1 MNSLEKLYCDAIDL
15 VHSDSV
21 INDTQNKLIINSLKF
36 HLSKL
41 ESTYRVEKLSFIFL
55 NVLVLNHIRPLIQP
69 TDTLSKIDKIN
80 YYISMISKLNS
91 TQKGIILNMMY
102 EGKLT
107 ACLSEIQK
115 CIKNYKNSL

>member
-41 ESTYRVEKLSFIFL
+41 ESTYRVEKLSFAL
-55 NVLVLNHIRPLIQP
+55 ANVLILNHLKPLIQP
-69 TDTLSKIDKIN
+69 PDTLSKIDKIN

-91 TQKGIILNMMY
+91 TQKGIILRMMY

-107 ACLSEIQK
+107 ACISEIQK
-115 CIKNYKNSL
+115 CIKNYKNRL

>member
-15 VHSDSV
+15 IHSDSV
-21 INDTQNKLIINSLKF
+21 ISDTQNKLIINSLKF

-41 ESTYRVEKLSFIFL
+41 ESTYRVEKSYFVFL
-55 NVLVLNHIRPLIQP
+55 NVLTMNHIKPLIQP
-69 TDTLSKIDKIN
+69 PNTLSKIDKIN

-91 TQKGIILNMMY
+91 TQKGIILNMLY

-107 ACLSEIQK
+107 ACVSEIQK
-115 CIKNYKNSL
+115 YIENCKNSL

>member
-1 MNSLEKLYCDAIDL
+1 MNSLEKLYCDTIDL

-21 INDTQNKLIINSLKF
+21 ISDTQNKLIINSLKF

-41 ESTYRVEKLSFIFL
+41 ECTYRVEKLSFVFL
-55 NVLVLNHIRPLIQP
+55 NVLVLNHIKPLIQP
-69 TDTLSKIDKIN
+69 PDTLSKIDKVN

-107 ACLSEIQK
+107 ACIAEIQK
-115 CIKNYKNSL
+115 YIENCKNSL